1 MVTHFFP
8 ESGNFYSPRVY
19 ESAKVTA
26 PWPKYSYKHC
36 YYLVTK
42 LCLTLHD
49 PVDCSLP
56 DSSLHGIP
64 RARILEWVAI
74 SFSRGSS
81 RPKDQTHIFCIGKKV
96 YYHWTTRETLFE
108 CCLKQ
113 LCSQKET
120 HKLHWA
126 LVVQV
131 PELKLI
137 WTKPL
142 WSYWLG
148 FFYLFLYWHSYI

>member
-1 MVTHFFP
+1 MTHFFP
-8 ESGNFYSPRVY
+8 EKWKFLFPRVY

-26 PWPKYSYKHC
+26 PWPKHFYGHC
-36 YYLVTK
+36 CCSVTK
-42 LCLTLHD
+42 LCLTLCD
-49 PVDCSLP
+49 PVNCSLP
-56 DSSLHGIP
+56 GSSVHGIS
-64 RARILEWVAI
+64 RARKLEWVAI

-81 RPKDQTHIFCIGKKV
+81 QPNVQTHIFCIGKRV
-96 YYHWTTRETLFE
+96 YYHWTTREPLYE

-120 HKLHWA
+120 HKLNWA
-126 LVVQV
+126 LVGQV
-131 PELKLI
+131 PELI